1 MDHMNPFSATFRIR
15 PYGDH
20 ALLLSW
26 EERIDYDIN
35 LEVQTFFHLLE
46 SNTFPGYLYSIPAY
60 CSLTVVFNHRKTN
73 GQAVEQHLLAIH
85 AKEKAKPGTD
95 TWRTLRIPVCYDDA
109 FAPDINALARQKG
122 ISVEAVI
129 RLHTSTTYRVFML
142 GFLPGFPYMGRLPE
156 ALYAPR
162 KDTPRLKVP
171 AGSVGLAG
179 LQTGI
184 YPSASPGGWQLIGQT
199 PWRIVSPEKEY
210 PFLFQPGDQVQFF
223 SITPGEFAD
232 MQVHR

>member
-1 MDHMNPFSATFRIR
+1 MNPFSASFRIR
-15 PYGDH
+15 SYGDR

-26 EERIDYDIN
+26 EERIDYDVN
-35 LEVQTFFHLLE
+35 RAVQSLFHILE
-46 SNTFPGYLYSIPAY
+46 SNPFPGYQYSIPAY
-60 CSLTVVFNHRKTN
+60 CTLTVVFNHRKTN
-73 GQAVEQHLLAIH
+73 GYAVEQHLLALH
-85 AKEKAKPGTD
+85 GSEKTKSCAD
-95 TWRTLRIPVCYDDA
+95 TWRTLRIPVCYDSA
-109 FAPDINALARQKG
+109 FAPDIQDVAQQKG
-122 ISVEAVI
+122 ISVEEVI
-129 RLHTSTTYRVFML
+129 QLHTSMAYRVFML

-156 ALYAPR
+156 GLYIAR

-179 LQTGI
+179 WQTGI

-199 PWRIVSPEKEY
+199 PWRIVSPEKEV
-210 PFLFQPGDQVQFF
+210 PFLFQPGDLVQFF